1 MLRSLTSTKSSS
13 HYTERGSIFL
23 ILPGICTFEIAF
35 NPAQAKTNFSTM
47 QGRPSKKI
55 EVKVNELLYIGK
67 RGIQIKVTHKRARSK
82 TGIFYLT
89 VGGLWWREHEKKNW
103 KKVSWDEL
111 VEMFMER

>member
-47 QGRPSKKI
+47 KGRPSKKF
-55 EVKVNELLYIGK
+55 EVKVNEVLNIVK
-67 RGIQIKVTHKRARSK
+67 RGIQIKVTHKTARSK

-89 VGGLWWREHEKKNW
+89 VGGLWTRDHEKNSW
-103 KKVSWDEL
+103 IKVTWVRV
-111 VEMFMER
+111 VEMI